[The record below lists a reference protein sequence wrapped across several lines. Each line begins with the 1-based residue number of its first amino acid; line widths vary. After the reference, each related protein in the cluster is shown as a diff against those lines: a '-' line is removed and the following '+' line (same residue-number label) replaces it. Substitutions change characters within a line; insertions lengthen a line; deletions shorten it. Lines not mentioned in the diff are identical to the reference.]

1 MDGHARV
8 LILEDDPDSRALFQ
22 EILADSGVQAHAADH
37 DELPEPDGYTLI
49 VSDLPLV
56 HRAYSSTLASDWV
69 QLLRERYVAPVIVV
83 TGHAEAMV
91 DDELW
96 QAASRVIA
104 KPIDVEEFVALVRAA
119 DGRPV

>member
-1 MDGHARV
+1 M

-37 DELPEPDGYTLI
+37 DTLPEPNGYTLI

-69 QLLRERYVAPVIVV
+69 RLLRERYVAPVIVV
-83 TGHAEAMV
+83 TGHAEAIV
-91 DDELW
+91 DGELCR
-96 QAASRVIA
+96 AASRVIG
-104 KPIDVEEFVALVRAA
+104 KPIDVEEFVALVCAA